1 MKSMLTIWVVSTWN
15 EHKVGP
21 GANKAI
27 HYASLLT
34 LLRVNN
40 QTALQLAVHSRA
52 FMIRVPL
59 RHKSFFYF
67 LMDVHDWLSVALNRG
82 QHFRQSMAPEKR
94 RAQSFAHMCPV
105 YDYKAWWFLITVVVL
120 LMKWPFT
127 SSPAA
132 VLLNDGDD
140 RWDASLERAQLSVSA
155 RFGHRLPRI
164 SHFASIAYA
173 LSSAYAMVTVRRA
186 PLPTCP
192 DARF

>member
-1 MKSMLTIWVVSTWN
+1 
-15 EHKVGP
+15 
-21 GANKAI
+21 
-27 HYASLLT
+27 
-34 LLRVNN
+34 
-40 QTALQLAVHSRA
+40 
-52 FMIRVPL
+52 
-59 RHKSFFYF
+59 
-67 LMDVHDWLSVALNRG
+67 MDVHDWLSVALNHG

-155 RFGHRLPRI
+155 RFSHRLPHI
-164 SHFASIAYA
+164 SHFASFLFVDQYIHSRCSLLTARVILWQSCRYCVSGFLKSRFHSKLQLCRRINA
-173 LSSAYAMVTVRRA
+173 KHAFKSECHWWLSMYCFFSFSFDH
-186 PLPTCP
+186 LSC
-192 DARF
+192 